1 MGFEAWTTLVVVV
14 VTFAFLVLSTLPADV
29 ILIMSVAALVG
40 FDVIGIESALTG
52 LSNEG
57 MVTVGVLYIVARGL
71 SQSGAVNWMSQSV
84 LGRPKSVKRA
94 QLRLML
100 PVAAVSS
107 VLNNTP
113 VVAMMVPAV
122 GDWARRNNLAVSQL
136 MMPLSFAAIVG
147 GLCTLVGT
155 STNLVLN
162 DMFNSYQ
169 GDIRLSLFE
178 IAWIGVPCV
187 ILVVVYIL
195 LFSKRFLP
203 DSGGVTAKLE
213 GGREYV
219 VEMVVERFSPLAGL
233 NIEQAGL
240 RHLPGLFLIEIVR
253 NNRVMP
259 AVASSEIL
267 YADDRLV
274 FAGDVEAV
282 VDLKKI
288 HGLRSAEEQVFKL
301 DNADNERCLVE
312 VVISQN
318 NPLVG
323 KTIRDG
329 RFRATYQAAIIAISR
344 EGEKVKGR
352 LGDVELR
359 AGDNI
364 LLETANDFVDQY
376 AYSKDFLLVSKVA
389 NSEPLRHGKRWWAI
403 SIMVAMIVA
412 VSGFGV
418 SMLGAAVI
426 AATAMVVTGCLSVFD
441 ARNSIDFQ
449 VLLVIA
455 ASIGLGAGVHESGL
469 AAAVAASLFNVVSGS
484 TYLSLAA
491 IFLLTAGFS
500 ALISNVAAAV
510 LLFPVSIALSESLG
524 VNMTPFVITLMVA
537 ASTCF
542 ATPIGYQ
549 TNLMVYGPG
558 GYKFVDFMRMG
569 GPLTLLVGILTVCLV
584 PLIWPF

>member
-1 MGFEAWTTLVVVV
+1 MAFDAWLTLLIVA
-14 VTFAFLVLSTLPADV
+14 VTFILLALSSITADGILVSAVACLVAFGV
-29 ILIMSVAALVG
+29 IDIPTALQ
-40 FDVIGIESALTG
+40 G

-57 MVTVGVLYIVARGL
+57 VATVGVLYIVARGL
-71 SQSGAVNWMSQSV
+71 SQSGAVAWMSQGV
-84 LGRPKSVKRA
+84 LGRPRSTMTA

-122 GDWARRNNLAVSQL
+122 SDWARRNKLSVSQL
-136 MMPLSFAAIVG
+136 MMPLSFAAITG

-162 DMFNSYQ
+162 DMFNRYQ
-169 GDIRLSLFE
+169 ADVRLSLFE
-178 IAWIGVPCV
+178 IAWVGVPCV
-187 ILVVVYIL
+187 LVMAAYVVIFSRRL
-195 LFSKRFLP
+195 LPNK
-203 DSGGVTAKLE
+203 SGFTAKLE

-219 VEMVVERFSPLAGL
+219 VEMVVEPFSPLAGL
-233 NIEQAGL
+233 SIEKAGL
-240 RHLPGLFLIEIVR
+240 RHLPGLFLVEIVR

-259 AVASSEIL
+259 AVASSEVL
-267 YADDRLV
+267 YAGDRLV

-282 VDLKKI
+282 VDLKRI
-288 HGLRSAEEQVFKL
+288 HGLRSGEEQVFKL
-301 DNADNERCLVE
+301 DDVQDGRCLIE
-312 VVISQN
+312 VVISAN

-323 KTIRDG
+323 ESVRDG
-329 RFRATYQAAIIAISR
+329 RFRTRYTAAIIAITR

-359 AGDNI
+359 AGDNL
-364 LLETANDFVDQY
+364 LLEAADDFVEQY
-376 AYSKDFLLVSKVA
+376 AYAKDFLLVSRVA

-403 SIMVAMIVA
+403 SILLAMVVA

-418 SMLGAAVI
+418 SMLGAAVL
-426 AATAMVVTGCLSVFD
+426 ASFAMVMTGCLSTFE
-441 ARNSIDFQ
+441 ARSSIDFQ
-449 VLLVIA
+449 VLMVIA
-455 ASIGLGAGVHESGL
+455 ASIALGAGVQQSGL
-469 AAAVAASLFNVVSGS
+469 ATHVASSLFSVVSGS
-484 TYLSLAA
+484 AYLSLAA

-510 LLFPVSIALSESLG
+510 LLFPVAVALSETLG
-524 VNMTPFVITLMVA
+524 VSVTPFVITLMVA

-558 GYKFVDFMRMG
+558 GYKFVDFLRMG
-569 GPLTLLVGILTVCLV
+569 GPLTFLVGVLTVLIAPLV
-584 PLIWPF
+584 WPF